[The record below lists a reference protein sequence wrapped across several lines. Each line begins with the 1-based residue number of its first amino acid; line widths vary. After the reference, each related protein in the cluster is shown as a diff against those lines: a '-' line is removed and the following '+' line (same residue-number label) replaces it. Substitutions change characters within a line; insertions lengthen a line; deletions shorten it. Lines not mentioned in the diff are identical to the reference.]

1 MPVGVLETF
10 DAPVVNPNCEARP
23 VSTAAPQS
31 LMFLN
36 DGFVLDRALDLAQ
49 RLRREAPG
57 DEPAQLARLWR
68 LLFLQS
74 PTANDVDRSRRF
86 LKELQASLPPA
97 ESKPAAKPSAAAAPE
112 TPAVTPEERALAA
125 LCQVLMG
132 SNRFLYLD

>member
-1 MPVGVLETF
+1 
-10 DAPVVNPNCEARP
+10 
-23 VSTAAPQS
+23 
-31 LMFLN
+31 
-36 DGFVLDRALDLAQ
+36 
-49 RLRREAPG
+49 
-57 DEPAQLARLWR
+57 LWR

-97 ESKPAAKPSAAAAPE
+97 ESKPAAKPSAAATPE
-112 TPAVTPEERALAA
+112 TPPVTPEERALAA